1 MKRAATAL
9 VRDVPEARAAASA
22 AFRAAAEKLGRAPA
36 AALVFA
42 TPQYRRGAAAI
53 LDELKSAGCGTV
65 AGGCAAGVLTDEGE
79 AEDGRALALMAFA
92 EEGLR
97 AFHEPSPD
105 RLRGALDGSPLGV
118 IFPDPAEVDL
128 AELLRGFD
136 AAGDFEPL
144 VGGALSGGSEKA
156 GHFQFAGDHVE
167 KGGIGGAAIESEKL
181 VYGVAHGC
189 RPIGHPLVITRAH
202 GHLVLG
208 LAGKPPLEMLRD
220 TLQDHARRGGPG
232 GPVMAGIA
240 MDSTK
245 SPLSR
250 GDFIVRNLIA
260 MKSEEGEVLAV
271 GTPVRTGQTLV
282 FQLMDKASAILD
294 MKEMVAGVKKNIG
307 AGPAFALYF
316 NCRGRGK
323 NLYGETD
330 HDVLEIRRGLGDV
343 PLIGFFGN
351 AEFAPVGK
359 RNWLHNYTGVLV
371 AAR

>member
-1 MKRAATAL
+1 MNRAATAI
-9 VRDVPEARAAASA
+9 VRDVPEGRAAA
-22 AFRAAAEKLGRAPA
+22 AAAVKTAREKLGVAPEGA
-36 AALVFA
+36 IVFA
-42 TPQYRRGAAAI
+42 TPQYRRAANAI
-53 LDELKSAGCGTV
+53 MDELKTAGCHSVT
-65 AGGCAAGVLTDEGE
+65 GGCAAGVLTEEGE
-79 AEDGRALALMAFA
+79 AEGGRAIAVMLLAGGLMR
-92 EEGLR
+92 G
-97 AFHEPSPD
+97 FHEPD
-105 RLRGALDGSPLGV
+105 ANRLRGVLDGSPFGV
-118 IFPDPAEVDL
+118 IFPDPAAVDL
-128 AELLRGFD
+128 GDLLRGFD
-136 AAGDFEPL
+136 EKGEFEPL

-156 GHFQFAGDHVE
+156 GHFLFAGDHVE
-167 KGGIGGAAIESEKL
+167 KGGIGGAVIDTDRLAI
-181 VYGVAHGC
+181 GVAHGC
-189 RPIGHPLVITRAH
+189 RPIGKPMVITRCH

-220 TLQDHARRGGPG
+220 TLQDHARSGGPG

-240 MDSTK
+240 MDSSK
-245 SPLSR
+245 SPLRR

-282 FQLMDKASAILD
+282 FQLMERTSAIQD
-294 MKEMVAGVKKNIG
+294 MKEMVAETKAELEGE
-307 AGPAFALYF
+307 PAFGFYF

-330 HDVLEIRRGLGDV
+330 HDVLAIRAGLGTF

-371 AAR
+371 VAR

>member
-1 MKRAATAL
+1 MTRAATAL
-9 VRDVPEARAAASA
+9 VRDIPEARAAVAA
-22 AFRAAAEKLGRAPA
+22 AFRSAAEKLGTAPV

-42 TPQYRRGAAAI
+42 TPQYRRGAGAI
-53 LDELKSAGCGTV
+53 LDELKSAGCV
-65 AGGCAAGVLTDEGE
+65 SVSGGCAAGVLTEEGE
-79 AEDGRALALMAFA
+79 AEDGRALALMAFS
-92 EEGLR
+92 EPSLR
-97 AFHEPSPD
+97 AFHEPGAD
-105 RLRGALDGSPLGV
+105 RLRAALDGSPLGV
-118 IFPDPAEVDL
+118 IFPDPAAVDL

-136 AAGDFEPL
+136 AEGDFLPL
-144 VGGALSGGSEKA
+144 VGGALSGGSEKS
-156 GHFQFAGDHVE
+156 GHFQFAGDRVV
-167 KGGIGGAAIESEKL
+167 KGGVGGAAIESEKL

-189 RPIGHPLVITRAH
+189 RPIGRPMVITRAH

-220 TLQDHARRGGPG
+220 TLHDHTRNGGPG

-282 FQLMDKASAILD
+282 FQLMERVSAIQD
-294 MKEMVAGVKKNIG
+294 MKEMVAEVKNDLG
-307 AGPAFALYF
+307 GTPAFGMYF

-323 NLYGETD
+323 TLYGETD
-330 HDVLEIRRGLGDV
+330 HDVLEIRAGLGGF
-343 PLIGFFGN
+343 PLIGFYGN
-351 AEFAPVGK
+351 AEFAPVGN
-359 RNWLHNYTGVLV
+359 RNWLHNFTGVLV